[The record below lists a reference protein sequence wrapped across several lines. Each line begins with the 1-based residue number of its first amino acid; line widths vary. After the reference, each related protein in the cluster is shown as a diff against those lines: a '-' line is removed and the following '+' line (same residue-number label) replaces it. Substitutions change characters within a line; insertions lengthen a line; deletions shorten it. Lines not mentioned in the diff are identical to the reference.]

1 MLVFLRHCFESVSYN
16 PISGY
21 AQPYS
26 SSEATYATMY
36 GNPEAAYAAYGSAE
50 ATYAGTYANSDA
62 YSTTNQVC
70 YLALSLCS
78 YVLLVLVVTTFAYLD
93 CYRCKNCVVYLVQ
106 KHTNYRK
113 FKY

>member
-1 MLVFLRHCFESVSYN
+1 MLKLGQTSYYSEYFLGESMLVFLRHCFESVSYD

-50 ATYAGTYANSDA
+50 ATYAGAYVNSDA

-70 YLALSLCS
+70 
-78 YVLLVLVVTTFAYLD
+78 
-93 CYRCKNCVVYLVQ
+93 
-106 KHTNYRK
+106 
-113 FKY
+113 